1 MALLNLWK
9 WWSGANEVSELE
21 IPSVDAS
28 APYLSLAAVFKVTV
42 MKKFQ
47 KTEGRNNLKAS

>member
-42 MKKFQ
+42 IKNFKR
-47 KTEGRNNLKAS
+47 EGRNNLKAN